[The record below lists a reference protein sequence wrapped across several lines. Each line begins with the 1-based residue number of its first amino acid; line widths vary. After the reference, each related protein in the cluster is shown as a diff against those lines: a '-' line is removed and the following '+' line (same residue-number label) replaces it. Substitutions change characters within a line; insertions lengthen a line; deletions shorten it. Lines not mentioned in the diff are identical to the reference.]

1 MARYSNDRD
10 RVERGRFMSVAVGS
24 VIRKG
29 TPRLRVN
36 AGRVT
41 IAAAGVPAP
50 DPVPGTRTMIVA
62 GAVVQVPADNPVD
75 RAGTETPGAMREPR
89 GAAGG
94 IATS

>member
-10 RVERGRFMSVAVGS
+10 RVERGHFMSVAVGS

-36 AGRVT
+36 AGGRMT

-50 DPVPGTRTMIVA
+50 DPVLGTRTMIVA
-62 GAVVQVPADNPVD
+62 GAVVQAPADNSVD
-75 RAGTETPGAMREPR
+75 RAGTETPRAMREPNVCQNL
-89 GAAGG
+89 
-94 IATS
+94 I